1 MAGGGTGGA
10 TVFSGEQFNHT
21 NAEVIYLDFSITSMK
36 IAQRR
41 ARTRHLKNIVW
52 VRSWIE
58 DARFLGMGLF
68 NELSCSGVLHHLK
81 SPPFGLNILK
91 DVLKPD
97 GKMGLMVYAKYG
109 RSAVYH
115 IQALM
120 KMINSYGTSEIKREL
135 DNAQHAL
142 AVLPKHN
149 WFLLNEFMNDHKKG
163 PIGIYD
169 LLLHKRDV
177 AYSFETLFKWI
188 NNGGLHFVDLDF
200 YFQRY
205 LIKPKYAFH
214 DHMIK
219 RTLSKLG
226 LAKQLHASELLVGKL
241 IKHTFYSSK
250 TQNNLADVHD
260 DSNVMYIFGSPH
272 GLRDAL
278 NNKQNYIIYEN
289 EPYFV
294 TRLSRRLIV
303 QGDMDSKRMPFEDET
318 QQNDGVKFGFRTNN
332 FTKFLVNRL
341 TSSNKGVNLKS
352 LYSDYKKASNSNITK
367 EGLSNLLD
375 QFYNDVVDTE
385 IFLLKKNYIPPFP
398 KTAYCNF
405 FKINPATM

>member
-1 MAGGGTGGA
+1 
-10 TVFSGEQFNHT
+10 
-21 NAEVIYLDFSITSMK
+21 MK

-41 ARTRHLKNIVW
+41 ARARHLKNIVW

-142 AVLPKHN
+142 SVLPKHN
-149 WFLLNEFMNDHKKG
+149 WFLINELMSDHRKG

-177 AYSFETLFKWI
+177 AYSFETLFEWI
-188 NNGGLHFVDLDF
+188 NNGGLHFIDLD
-200 YFQRY
+200 YYLQRY
-205 LIKPKYAFH
+205 LIKPKYVFQ
-214 DHMIK
+214 DDITK
-219 RTLSKLG
+219 RTLSRLV
-226 LAKQLHASELLVGKL
+226 LAKKLHASELLVGKL
-241 IKHTFYSSK
+241 LQHAFYSSK
-250 TQNNLADVHD
+250 TQKNLADVHD

-278 NNKQNYIIYEN
+278 NYKPNYIMYEN
-289 EPYFV
+289 QPYFV
-294 TRLSRRLIV
+294 ARLSRRLIF
-303 QGDMDSKRMPFEDET
+303 QDQIESKHMPFEDET
-318 QQNDGVKFGFRTNN
+318 QRNDNVRFGFRTNN
-332 FTKFLVNRL
+332 FTNFLMNQL

-352 LYSDYKKASNSNITK
+352 LYSDYKKASNSNIGK
-367 EGLSNLLD
+367 EEFSQLLGE
-375 QFYNDVVDTE
+375 FYNDVIDTD
-385 IFLLKKNYIPPFP
+385 IFLLKKNYILPFP

-405 FKINPATM
+405 FKVSSVEM